1 MNVRELVREN
11 EELHELLRHSRE
23 ETRRLKREMHDLNTK
38 VSAVETCLRE
48 RQQQQ
53 QQDEDEDEDAVGSRE
68 SARYLQA
75 KQDLRRL
82 AKSGATEIAALRSRI
97 SDDDDALTRLSVCV
111 FALQKKFNVPHGLA
125 RRRNKYCE
133 DNNNNDRYNGAVAA
147 VPATSLTA
155 TTERQQS
162 LLAQLVDE
170 LHLTVTH
177 L

>member
-53 QQDEDEDEDAVGSRE
+53 QQDDDDEDAVGSRE
-68 SARYLQA
+68 STRYLQA

-133 DNNNNDRYNGAVAA
+133 DNINNNNNNRCNGAV
-147 VPATSLTA
+147 SLTA